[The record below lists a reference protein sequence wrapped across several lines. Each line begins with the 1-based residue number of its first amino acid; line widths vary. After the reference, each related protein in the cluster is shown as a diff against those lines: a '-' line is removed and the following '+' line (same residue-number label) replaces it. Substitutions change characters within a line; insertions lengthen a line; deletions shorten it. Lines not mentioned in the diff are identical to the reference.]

1 VHEPEKDKIT
11 AHDFKKLRAMKKTPD
26 GKVHSCATHVEHVVL
41 GKGITIS
48 EQHAEPDTNGDIEW
62 YTVQFENSVQKVLTK
77 DFINKYP
84 DISKKGKN
92 KARYKL
98 IYQHLITEKTI
109 PNILIAKA
117 VIVNE
122 IFYPIA
128 VSIASIF

>member
-1 VHEPEKDKIT
+1 LPVWAFI
-11 AHDFKKLRAMKKTPD
+11 L
-26 GKVHSCATHVEHVVL
+26 
-41 GKGITIS
+41 
-48 EQHAEPDTNGDIEW
+48 
-62 YTVQFENSVQKVLTK
+62 K

-109 PNILIAKA
+109 PNILIVKA

-128 VSIASIF
+128 VSIASIFWDIYVVILFLSVESYHEIYCFNKDVKYNFFKRVVCLKPDLFQLHIARASIYYKTITKNPCQNTN